1 MAIDIKYSKAAR
13 SVMAEGI
20 EKLFDA
26 VKVTLGPKGRNVII
40 EQEFGTPL
48 ITNDGVTIA
57 KAIDFENKYQNLGAK
72 ILIEAASKTNDSVG
86 DGTTTVIVLAT
97 KLILEGLKKVEEGIN
112 PVTLKKGLE
121 YFLPIVV
128 EKIKEKSQPINSFVD
143 LNYVATISSG
153 NPEIGKI
160 LENAYSEI
168 GVDGLITIQES
179 NNVFND
185 LVITQGYSFDRTLLS
200 PYLASDEKE
209 NLELENPLILITN
222 KKITMMQQI
231 VPYLEEAIKK
241 VRPLLIICDDMEAS
255 VLNTVIVNKLRGV
268 FNAAVVKT
276 PSYGGK
282 KLKQLEDMAIYTGGK
297 FINAEIIEEEHF
309 LDIDALGT
317 CEKVVI
323 TKDKTTLI
331 NGAGSEEDI
340 YNRVELLKHELI
352 HTETE
357 YEKEKIFERIS
368 KLVGGV
374 AVIRVGAPTEVEL
387 KEMKLRIEDAI
398 HATKAASIS
407 GVIDGGGKVLYN
419 IADELDEIVCP
430 DIYKT
435 SKQILQ
441 KALRQPF
448 YQILENC
455 GQQQNIIDLITGNDW
470 YDAENDIITDI
481 RKNGVIDPAGV
492 AISAVTN
499 AISVSSV
506 FLTTECAITINHN
519 NKQIKEEELI

>member
-1 MAIDIKYSKAAR
+1 MAIDIKYSKDAR
-13 SVMAEGI
+13 IVMAEGI

-222 KKITMMQQI
+222 KW
-231 VPYLEEAIKK
+231 
-241 VRPLLIICDDMEAS
+241 
-255 VLNTVIVNKLRGV
+255 
-268 FNAAVVKT
+268 
-276 PSYGGK
+276 
-282 KLKQLEDMAIYTGGK
+282 
-297 FINAEIIEEEHF
+297 
-309 LDIDALGT
+309 
-317 CEKVVI
+317 
-323 TKDKTTLI
+323 
-331 NGAGSEEDI
+331 
-340 YNRVELLKHELI
+340 
-352 HTETE
+352 
-357 YEKEKIFERIS
+357 
-368 KLVGGV
+368 
-374 AVIRVGAPTEVEL
+374 
-387 KEMKLRIEDAI
+387 
-398 HATKAASIS
+398 
-407 GVIDGGGKVLYN
+407 KVL
-419 IADELDEIVCP
+419 L
-430 DIYKT
+430 
-435 SKQILQ
+435 L
-441 KALRQPF
+441 
-448 YQILENC
+448 
-455 GQQQNIIDLITGNDW
+455 
-470 YDAENDIITDI
+470 
-481 RKNGVIDPAGV
+481 
-492 AISAVTN
+492 
-499 AISVSSV
+499 
-506 FLTTECAITINHN
+506 
-519 NKQIKEEELI
+519 